1 MKRIFVLAMVIG
13 CMTGCHTLKQA
24 KMVPADL
31 DYSKKMITESLKYN
45 TDSSKIPCTID
56 DKGQV
61 RTVNLYDWRSGFFAG
76 DLWYLYEFTKDDS
89 FKKQAERWTAALEP
103 LKNYTEHHDLGFM
116 VYCSFGNGYRLTKNE
131 AYKAVIVQAAKS
143 LSTRFN
149 EKTGSI
155 KSWNSFKSWTNKPI
169 VYNYPV
175 IIDNMMNLE
184 MLFFASKVTG
194 DPYYRNIAVAHAN
207 STLQN
212 HFRAD
217 YSSYHV
223 VCYDSAT
230 GKVIAR
236 ETAQG
241 YADESA
247 WSRGQ
252 AWALYGF
259 TMCYRETKDE
269 RYLRQAKGIAHYIL
283 SNKNLPADK
292 VPYWDFNAG
301 MPGYT
306 PVTKSAASFNGKDQP
321 RDASA
326 AAIIASA
333 LLELSDYLPAKEAKK
348 MKKDAV
354 SIITSLSGETYLAKL
369 NTNGNFLLKHSVGS
383 LAHGGEIDVPLN
395 YADYYYIEALMRL
408 REKQKGGSNE

>member
-1 MKRIFVLAMVIG
+1 
-13 CMTGCHTLKQA
+13 
-24 KMVPADL
+24 MVPADL

-143 LSTRFN
+143 
-149 EKTGSI
+149 
-155 KSWNSFKSWTNKPI
+155 NKPI